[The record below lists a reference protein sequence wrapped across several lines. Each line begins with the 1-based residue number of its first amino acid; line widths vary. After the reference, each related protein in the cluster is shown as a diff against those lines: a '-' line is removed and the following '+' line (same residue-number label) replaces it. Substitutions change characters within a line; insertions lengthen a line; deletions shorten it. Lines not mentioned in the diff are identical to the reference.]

1 MEQLFLFSFILSLRG
16 FMSIENESIEN
27 RKTIL
32 ILGINSFV
40 GSNLAEFLKKD
51 FRVVGTYFQRNI
63 PQQGIL
69 TLPCNVLN
77 KEEVQLVMYAFK
89 PDIVLYCV
97 GLTSLRA
104 CFESPNLC
112 DALNSAGLYNVTE
125 LAPRYGARVVFF
137 SSHYVFSGE
146 NKNYSE
152 MDNPDVSTHYG
163 KALASSEFYLQK
175 SSLNYLIF
183 RCCKMY
189 GRGISS
195 LKNPFFEALQKNFKN
210 NSTVIYD
217 DTVKQGF
224 LDVYYLAMV
233 LKMCIDK
240 NISNRLLH
248 FSSQDVIT
256 YFDYAKLY
264 CEVFGESEGLVSKG
278 KWSVPALKGAPYA
291 ENPNFKLDVLNMEGV
306 LKIKMPTVKESLE
319 FTYARFHGEKRTV
332 KTSSLKGDGISF
344 I

>member
-1 MEQLFLFSFILSLRG
+1 
-16 FMSIENESIEN
+16 MSIENEAIEN

-32 ILGINSFV
+32 ILGINSFL

-51 FRVVGTYFQRNI
+51 FRVVGTYYHKSV

-89 PDIVLYCV
+89 PDFVLYCV
-97 GLTSLRA
+97 GLPSLRT
-104 CFESPNLC
+104 CHEMPNMC

-125 LAPRYGARVVFF
+125 IAPRYGARVVYF
-137 SSHYVFSGE
+137 SGQYVFSGE
-146 NKNYSE
+146 NKAYSE
-152 MDNPDVSTHYG
+152 MDNPDVTTYYG

-183 RCCKMY
+183 RCCKLY

-195 LKNPFFEALQKNFKN
+195 LRYPFFEHLQKNFKEN
-210 NSTVIYD
+210 QTAIYD
-217 DTVKQGF
+217 DSLRQGF

-240 NISNRLLH
+240 NVANRLLH
-248 FSSQDVIT
+248 FCSQDIMTHYEFAKT
-256 YFDYAKLY
+256 YCD
-264 CEVFGESEGLVSKG
+264 VFSESDGLVSKG
-278 KWSVPALKGAPYA
+278 KWPFPMLKGAHGVETPQ
-291 ENPNFKLDVLNMEGV
+291 FKLDVLNIEGV
-306 LKIKMPTVKESLE
+306 LKIKMPTIKESLE
-319 FTYARFHGEKRTV
+319 FTYERFHGEK
-332 KTSSLKGDGISF
+332 KGGKKVSNKGEGISF